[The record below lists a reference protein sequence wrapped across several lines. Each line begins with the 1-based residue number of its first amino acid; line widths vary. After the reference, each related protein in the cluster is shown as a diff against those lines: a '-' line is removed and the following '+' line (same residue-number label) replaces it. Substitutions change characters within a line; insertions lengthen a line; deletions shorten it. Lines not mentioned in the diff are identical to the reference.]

1 MADQG
6 VAAADARETDGPDAL
21 LTTKLSAPET
31 RAPILPR
38 PRLLD
43 RLDDGTRSALTL
55 VCAPAGYGKTT
66 LLIEW
71 SRRSDRP
78 FAWVSLDAQDDD
90 AGRFWGYVFA
100 ALELLRPGVGAEAL
114 ALLRSPQP
122 PPIES
127 ILTVAINGLAAL
139 PRAGVLVLDDYHL
152 IEDRAIHAALA
163 FLLAHLPPRLR
174 LVIAGRA
181 DPPLPLARLRAR
193 GQLTELRAADLRC
206 TPEETAAFLRDVMGL
221 ALAAGDVAAL
231 EERTEGWIAALQLAA
246 LSLRGQADGAAFV
259 AAFAGSHR
267 HVVDYLVDEVL
278 ARQPGDVHTFLL
290 HTAILDR
297 LGGALYDAVTGRG
310 DGQALLEG
318 LERANLFIVPL
329 DDERRWYRY
338 HHLFA
343 DVLRQRLRRADPAG
357 VPRLHRRAAA
367 WYERECWVT
376 EAIGHA
382 LAAGDTAWAVRLA
395 EEHVETAVLR
405 SEVAAVRHWLALLP
419 GDVVRSRP
427 RLCVAA
433 AVVALV
439 GHDLEA
445 VEPWLR
451 DAERGLGT
459 GDRDEAPPDPSAPA
473 EDGPSQGAGTLADEL
488 FADLPLAIVVIC
500 GTLARLRGDAARA
513 IACAQ
518 RALDHLPDTGYLR
531 GVAAWDLGLAY
542 WMGGDLAAADRVL
555 GALSARATPTGS
567 VETLYAPLLGLYYQG
582 QVQIAQGRLH
592 AAAATYRRAQRLGAP
607 EGRPRLPAAGW
618 AEVGLGELLREW
630 DDLDGAARHLRAG
643 LDLGARVGDAAPLAQ
658 GYVALARV
666 RQARG
671 DAAGALDAI
680 EMARRL
686 APGADVI
693 HLFNPVEAQRARLW
707 LLQGD
712 VAAAARWVEERGL
725 RQDDAL
731 SYAREAAHAVL
742 ARVLLAQGAPRD
754 ARALL
759 DRLGEQAEAGGRVG
773 SAIEILALRALAEE
787 ACGDMATALATLGR
801 ALALAEPEGYVRLFV
816 DEGMAMMALLRR
828 AAAEGL
834 SPAYA
839 HRLLAAAAPPGAP
852 APPAVARPTAASPLP
867 ESLTPR
873 EREVLELLAAG
884 AQNGE
889 IAARL
894 YVTLDTVKKHVGH
907 IFGKLG
913 VGNRTQAVA
922 RARALGLIP

>member
-1 MADQG
+1 MADRG
-6 VAAADARETDGPDAL
+6 VAPVGAREVGGPDAL
-21 LTTKLSAPET
+21 LTTKLSVPRT

-38 PRLLD
+38 PRLLA
-43 RLDDGTRSALTL
+43 RLDDGARAALTL

-66 LLIEW
+66 LLVEW
-71 SRRSDRP
+71 SRRGDWP
-78 FAWVSLDAQDDD
+78 PAWVSLDAHDND
-90 AGRFWGYVFA
+90 AGRFWGYVCT
-100 ALELLRPGVGAEAL
+100 ALERLQPGVGAEAL

-127 ILTVAINGLAAL
+127 ILTVLINGLATL

-152 IEDRAIHAALA
+152 IEDHAIHAALA

-181 DPPLPLARLRAR
+181 DPPLPLARLRVR
-193 GQLTELRAADLRC
+193 GQLTEVRAADLRC

-246 LSLRGQADGAAFV
+246 LSVRGRADGPAFV
-259 AAFAGSHR
+259 AAFTGSHR
-267 HVVDYLVDEVL
+267 HVVDYLADEVL
-278 ARQPGDVHTFLL
+278 ARQPDDTHTFLL
-290 HTAILDR
+290 RTAILDR
-297 LGGALYDAVTGRG
+297 LCGALCDAVTGRG
-310 DGQALLEG
+310 DGLAMLES
-318 LERANLFIVPL
+318 LERANLLLVPL

-343 DVLRQRLRRADPAG
+343 DVLRQRLRRADPTG
-357 VPRLHRRAAA
+357 VPELHRRAAA

-405 SEVAAVRHWLALLP
+405 SEIAAVRHWLALLS
-419 GDVVRSRP
+419 GDVVQPRP
-427 RLCVAA
+427 RLCIAA

-451 DAERGLGT
+451 DAARALDM
-459 GDRDEAPPDPSAPA
+459 GDGDEASAALGPSYEVGKPA
-473 EDGPSQGAGTLADEL
+473 EGL
-488 FADLPLAIVVIC
+488 FADLPLAIVVIR

-513 IACAQ
+513 IAFARQ
-518 RALDHLPDTGYLR
+518 ALARAPDTGYLR

-542 WMGGDLAAADRVL
+542 WMRGDLAAADRALGEL
-555 GALSARATPTGS
+555 GARVTPAGP
-567 VETLYAPLLGLYYQG
+567 VEALYAPLLNLYYQG
-582 QVQIAQGRLH
+582 RVQIAQGRLP
-592 AAAATYRRAQRLGAP
+592 AAAATYRRAQHLGAP
-607 EGRPRLPAAGW
+607 EGRPLLPAAGW
-618 AEVGLGELLREW
+618 AEVGLGEVLREW
-630 DDLDGAARHLRAG
+630 DDLDGATRHLRAG

-666 RQARG
+666 RQAQG

-680 EMARRL
+680 ETARQL
-686 APGADVI
+686 APDADVI

-712 VAAAARWVEERGL
+712 VAAAARWVRERGL
-725 RQDDAL
+725 REDDAL
-731 SYAREAAHAVL
+731 SYAREAAHVVL

-759 DRLGEQAEAGGRVG
+759 DRLCMQAEAGGRMG
-773 SAIEILALRALAEE
+773 SAIETLALRALAEA
-787 ACGDMATALATLGR
+787 ACGDLAAALATLGR
-801 ALALAEPEGYVRLFV
+801 ALALAEPEGYLRLFV
-816 DEGMAMMALLRR
+816 DEGPAMAVLLRR

-839 HRLLAAAAPPGAP
+839 RRLLAAAASPGSPAP
-852 APPAVARPTAASPLP
+852 ASSTRPAMAHSLP
-867 ESLTPR
+867 EPLTPR

-884 AQNGE
+884 ARNGE

-894 YVTLDTVKKHVGH
+894 YVTLNTVKKHVGH

-913 VGNRTQAVA
+913 VGNRTEAVA